1 MNFDWLSYL
10 EQYEGVDVSP
20 VRNIIET
27 ESKLIKSVINEA
39 FGTHPFV
46 SKDEAKLIIEDFE
59 KKSPEGIP
67 DGFITEYKSKIVSAI
82 DSLTEGE
89 IKIIINNDVNKGS
102 SKTVDVVSDMDEG
115 KKPTG
120 KRGRPKKIVQ
130 EEAPIDES
138 ADDIVKGAY
147 VEIVGKWYVVDSV
160 NGDDIFVSDANPSD
174 DEHGAVYHKFSTQ
187 QVEEISSE
195 MPLADAPSD
204 VNSGEM
210 TISIITP
217 DDFDNEVSDDN
228 GEDDTAEFVTDLDWD
243 AIEQGYGDELKDD
256 EVDGDEEEIEVID
269 EPEDEE
275 EEEEKKEVIVDAVDV
290 SEVDSVSDDDL
301 VMYTD
306 KNGDVIQGKVVH
318 VTKNTKGDKVVAINS
333 FANTVPISA
342 IKSIVKKAVDEAV
355 EDYKEPF
362 EPKDDTSDA
371 NGKSNLFNKNNEA
384 SIESEKVGR
393 KFRGRKV
400 SNGVTFQGDIEEE
413 LDPETMEALKG
424 IKASDPKAKEF
435 FDKMNNRTRTGKKS
449 TKSEIDAE
457 LKAAVK

>member
-67 DGFITEYKSKIVSAI
+67 EGFVTEYKSKIVSAI

-115 KKPTG
+115 KKPAG
-120 KRGRPKKIVQ
+120 KRGRPKKVVQ

-195 MPLADAPSD
+195 CPSPSVDNIDSPIAD
-204 VNSGEM
+204 NGEM
-210 TISIITP
+210 TIRIITP

-228 GEDDTAEFVTDLDWD
+228 GDDDTAEFVTDLDWD
-243 AIEQGYGDELKDD
+243 AIEQGYADELKDD
-256 EVDGDEEEIEVID
+256 EVEADNDEEEIEVID

-275 EEEEKKEVIVDAVDV
+275 EEEKEVIED
-290 SEVDSVSDDDL
+290 
-301 VMYTD
+301 
-306 KNGDVIQGKVVH
+306 
-318 VTKNTKGDKVVAINS
+318 
-333 FANTVPISA
+333 
-342 IKSIVKKAVDEAV
+342 AV

-449 TKSEIDAE
+449 TKSEIDDE